1 MSEELKFS
9 IIPQQERYY
18 SEDTN
23 FGVYVF
29 TTEDDIPESSSC
41 FSSDPFSDKT
51 DNRQLKSS
59 ILAGKMQ
66 RLYIGTEYNVTAALT
81 YNNKYKSY
89 QYDPKVVSAKIP
101 KTVDQQEMFLK
112 TILTEN
118 QAKILLEVY
127 PNIVNEVINNEDH
140 VDLSKLKGIKEY
152 TWKNIR
158 EKIIDNYVVSDI
170 LTMLQPLGVT
180 YNAVKRLLSEE
191 PNPALL
197 KEKLLENPYIMT
209 KVRGFGF
216 KTVDGLALK
225 IKPEL
230 KKSKHRTIAFVT
242 YYLREVG
249 ENEGH
254 TWVKSSVLEN
264 AVIDNIHECIDEYHQ
279 FIINQKQEEN
289 KIPILRFS
297 GNKIGLFSYFI
308 IEKDILSILTELDK
322 FELKYDLDVNKG
334 IEQSEVEQGF
344 QFSEEQ
350 KAIINEAVKH
360 NVSFISGKAGTGKST
375 IARALLNIYSNANKT
390 IACCALSAKAAQ
402 RITEATGYP
411 ASTIHRLL
419 KAQGSEF
426 LHNYSNP
433 LEYDV
438 ILVDECSMINSSL
451 YYSLVSAVKYGSRI
465 IMCGDNRQ
473 LPPIGYG
480 NIFSDFLDKGKQ
492 FNTNKL
498 TTVHRQAQ
506 DSGVLTD
513 ANKIRDG
520 ICPIKR
526 PELKIISGKLEDMI
540 YMFRD
545 NREQLRNIAVKTY
558 LKSVDIDGID
568 NVVIIVPRKNNCINS
583 TLEINKII
591 QDELLPDVDS
601 NELTNI
607 SFGDKMFKLGAKV
620 IQRVNNY
627 DKNVFNGEIGYVK
640 KIWQEQEGKEIKT
653 RFLVEY
659 KSNNPNEESKEIE
672 YAKNEMDQL
681 DLAYALTIHLSQGS
695 GYKKVIVIIDNTHYS
710 LLDTCL
716 LYTAITRSKEKCL
729 LLAEPSAFRKCI
741 QTNKSISRQTWLSI
755 L

>member
-1 MSEELKFS
+1 MSEELKFN

-29 TTEDDIPESSSC
+29 TTEDDIPEFNPC
-41 FSSDPFSDKT
+41 FSVDPFSDHI
-51 DNRQLKSS
+51 DNKQLKSS
-59 ILAGKMQ
+59 ILSGKMQ
-66 RLYIGTEYNVTAALT
+66 RLYIGTEYNVTATLS

-89 QYDPKVVSAKIP
+89 QYSPKIISAKAP
-101 KTVDQQEMFLK
+101 KTIDQQEMFLK
-112 TILTEN
+112 TIITEN
-118 QAKILLEVY
+118 QAKVLLDIY
-127 PNIVNEVINNEDH
+127 PNIVNDVINNQDNI
-140 VDLSKLKGIKEY
+140 DLSKLKGIKEF

-158 EKIIDNYVVSDI
+158 EKIIDNYIVSDI

-225 IKPEL
+225 LKPEL
-230 KKSKHRTIAFVT
+230 KISRYRTISFVI
-242 YYLREVG
+242 YYLKEVG

-254 TWVKSSVLEN
+254 TWVKSSALEN
-264 AVIDNIHECIDEYHQ
+264 AVIDNIHECLNEYHE
-279 FIINQKQEEN
+279 FITEQKQEEN
-289 KIPILRFS
+289 NIPILKFS
-297 GNKIGLFSYFI
+297 GNKIGLNSYFI
-308 IEKDILSILTELDK
+308 IEKDILSILTDLDK
-322 FELKYDLDVNKG
+322 FKIKYELDIDKG
-334 IEQSEVEQGF
+334 IEQSELEQGF
-344 QFSEEQ
+344 QFSKEQ
-350 KAIINEAVKH
+350 KAIIHEAVKH
-360 NVSFISGKAGTGKST
+360 NVTFISGKAGTGKTS
-375 IARALLNIYSNANKT
+375 IARALLNIYNNANKT
-390 IACCALSAKAAQ
+390 IGCCALSAKAAQ

-419 KAQGSEF
+419 KAQGTEF
-426 LHNYSNP
+426 LYNYLNP
-433 LEYDV
+433 LNYDV
-438 ILVDECSMINSSL
+438 IFVDECSMINSSL
-451 YYSLVSAVKYGSRI
+451 YYSLVSAIKQGSRI

-480 NIFSDFLDKGKQ
+480 NIFSDFLNKEKN
-492 FNTNKL
+492 FNINKL

-506 DSGVLTD
+506 DSGILTD

-520 ICPIKR
+520 ICPIQR
-526 PELKIISGKLEDMI
+526 PELKIISGKLQDMV

-545 NREQLRNIAVKTY
+545 NREQLRNIAIKTY
-558 LKSVDIDGID
+558 LKSVETDGID
-568 NVVIIVPRKNNCINS
+568 NVVIIAPRKNNCVNS
-583 TLEINKII
+583 TFEINKII
-591 QDELLPDVDS
+591 QDELLPDTNS

-607 SFGDKMFKLGAKV
+607 AFGNKVFKLGAKV
-620 IQRVNNY
+620 IQRINNY

-640 KIWQEQEGKEIKT
+640 KIWQEQEGKEVKT
-653 RFLVEY
+653 RFMVEY
-659 KSNNPNEESKEIE
+659 KSNNLNEENKEIE
-672 YAKNEMDQL
+672 YSENEMDQL

-729 LLAEPSAFRKCI
+729 LLAEPSAFKKCI
-741 QTNKSISRQTWLSI
+741 QTNKSVSRQTWLSI